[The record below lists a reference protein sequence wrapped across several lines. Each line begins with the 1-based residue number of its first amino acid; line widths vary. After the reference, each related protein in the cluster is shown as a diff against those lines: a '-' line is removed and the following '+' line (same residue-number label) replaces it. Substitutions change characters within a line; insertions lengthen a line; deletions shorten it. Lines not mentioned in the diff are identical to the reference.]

1 MRALGWRAAWSIARR
16 DLHAGFRGLRLLL
29 VCLFLG
35 VATLATI
42 GSLTA
47 SITGEISARGQVLLG
62 GDVEV
67 AMTQRQASAQE
78 RAALT
83 RLGTVSDTIRTR
95 AMARRATP
103 TTGAPDAVL
112 TELKGVDARY
122 PLYGGLTLEQ
132 GRYAPLTPDAVLIGK
147 SLSERLLLK
156 TGDRVRYGDAEFR
169 VAGLIADEPDRVG
182 EGFTL
187 GPVAIVSLDGMKR
200 TGLLQPG
207 ALYETKYRIRLNPG
221 IAPGEAVDQLKQRFP
236 TAGFEYKDR
245 DRAAPGAVRFFERM
259 GQFLALIGLA
269 ALVIAGIGVSNGV
282 ASYLGQK
289 RGGIATFKILGATSA
304 DISRIYL
311 LQIGAAALIA
321 VLAGLVVGAVL
332 PIAFVALA
340 GDLLP
345 VAPGFGIH
353 PLPLAT
359 SAAYGVLIAFAFA
372 MPPLARARTHP
383 AAAQLRSGVEEGT
396 RIDRRSTLLVAL
408 AGALVVTLA
417 LVTSREP
424 IFAAAVL
431 GAVALVLLILLG
443 IGVLIRRVSAKL
455 PRPRRPLLR
464 LALANLH
471 RPGAQT
477 VALVIALGLALTLF
491 VTLAAIQTSLDAE
504 IERAVPQRAPS
515 QFVLDIPSESRD
527 AFSTLVKR
535 EAPEAK
541 LNIVPAL
548 RGTITAYGK
557 QRVADLKTLPEG
569 AWFLRGERGV
579 TYSDILPQ
587 GSELVAGQWWA
598 KDYAGPPLVSLDRE
612 AATLLNVGVG
622 DMMTVSILGREI
634 EARIASLRQVNW
646 DTMGFNY
653 ILVFSPN
660 TLAAAPH
667 SLTATIDMEPKNEGK
682 VSRAL
687 LGAFPSASIIAVSE
701 VVGQVRTILDQMATA
716 ILLSASVTI
725 LAGIAVLVGAIA
737 ASRQARSYDS
747 VILKTLGA
755 TRQQI
760 LAAQALEYALLALT
774 LAALALGLGGLAA
787 WYVITGVFE
796 FGWAP
801 DWTIVAATL
810 GLGALLT
817 LGIGLL
823 GSLPVLS
830 VRPSQALRRL

>member
-1 MRALGWRAAWSIARR
+1 MGISMR
-16 DLHAGFRGLRLLL
+16 
-29 VCLFLG
+29 
-35 VATLATI
+35 
-42 GSLTA
+42 TA
-47 SITGEISARGQVLLG
+47 PRE
-62 GDVEV
+62 
-67 AMTQRQASAQE
+67 
-78 RAALT
+78 
-83 RLGTVSDTIRTR
+83 RLGLAQGVEHCATRPACRVSRATVSDTIRTR
-95 AMARRATP
+95 AMARRTTP
-103 TTGAPDAVL
+103 VAGAPDAVL

-122 PLYGGLTLEQ
+122 PLYGSLTLEQ
-132 GRYAPLTPDAVLIGK
+132 GRYGPLAPDAVLIGK

-156 TGDRVRYGDAEFR
+156 TGDRVRYGDADFR
-169 VAGLIADEPDRVG
+169 IVGMIADEPDRVG

-207 ALYETKYRIRLNPG
+207 ALYETKYRVRLNPG
-221 IAPGEAVDQLKQRFP
+221 VTPEEAVDGLKQRFA
-236 TAGFEYKDR
+236 TAGFESKPR

-259 GQFLALIGLA
+259 GQFLSLIGLA

-311 LQIGAAALIA
+311 LQIAAASALA
-321 VLAGLVVGAVL
+321 VAAGLVVGAVL

-345 VAPGFGIH
+345 VAPGFAVY
-353 PLPLAT
+353 PLPLVT
-359 SAAYGVLIAFAFA
+359 SAAYGLLIAFAFA

-396 RIDRRSTLLVAL
+396 RIDRRSVALVAL

-417 LVTSREP
+417 LLTAREP

-443 IGVLIRRVSAKL
+443 IGALIRRVSAKL

-464 LALANLH
+464 LALSNLH

-515 QFVLDIPSESRD
+515 QFILDIPSESRD
-527 AFSTLVKR
+527 AFSALVKR

-541 LNIVPAL
+541 LNIVPSL
-548 RGTITAYGK
+548 RGTITAYGNT
-557 QRVADLKTLPEG
+557 RVADLKTLPEG

-579 TYSDILPQ
+579 TYSAVLPE
-587 GSELVAGQWWA
+587 GSDLVAGQWWQT
-598 KDYAGPPLVSLDRE
+598 DYAGPPLVSLDRE
-612 AATLLNVGVG
+612 VAAILRVGVG
-622 DMMTVSILGREI
+622 DTMTISILGREI
-634 EARIASLRQVNW
+634 KARIASLRQVNW

-660 TLAAAPH
+660 TLVAAPH
-667 SLTATIDMEPKNEGK
+667 SLTATIDMEPKNEGR

-755 TRQQI
+755 TRRQI

-801 DWTIVAATL
+801 DWSIVGATL

-817 LGIGLL
+817 LSIGLL

-830 VRPSQALRRL
+830 VRPAQALRRL